1 MKVFSLFSITFI
13 LMACLLVGCGGDDDD
28 DDDVIG
34 PDGAEGLFLG
44 LTSMSPGSWA
54 EHTDL
59 EGNRFR
65 MEYHG
70 TDTYNGRESYVV
82 EFEVDSDAGTIVS
95 QIWIEKAT
103 GESILYVMR
112 QGALLIKLDVSQT
125 PEIAEGVSDSEEDQ
139 ASNSEKIGI
148 ETYTT
153 PTGKSV
159 QATVYSSNGDES
171 WISSEVPF
179 GMVKSI
185 SNGEVASELYDFNSS
200 GAQRN
205 ISKAEAE
212 NAEEFGFPD
221 LDDLLDL

>member
-34 PDGAEGLFLG
+34 PDGGEGLFLG
-44 LTSMSPGSWA
+44 LTSMAAGSWA
-54 EHTDL
+54 EHTDSDD
-59 EGNRFR
+59 NRFR

-82 EFEVDSDAGTIVS
+82 EFEVDSDSGTVVS

-103 GESILYVMR
+103 GESILYVIKQGELLMR
-112 QGALLIKLDVSQT
+112 LDVSQV
-125 PEIAEGVSDSEEDQ
+125 PEVAAGAAASEEDQ
-139 ASNSEKIGI
+139 ASTSEKIGV

-159 QATVYSSNGDES
+159 QATVYRQDGEDI

-179 GMVKSI
+179 GMVKSG
-185 SNGEVASELYDFNSS
+185 STSLYDFGSS

-205 ISKAEAE
+205 ISRAEAE